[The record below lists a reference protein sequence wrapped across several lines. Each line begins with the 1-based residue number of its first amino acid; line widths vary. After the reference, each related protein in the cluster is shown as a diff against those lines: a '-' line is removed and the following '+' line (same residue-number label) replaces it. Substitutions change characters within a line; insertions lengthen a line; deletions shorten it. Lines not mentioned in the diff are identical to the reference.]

1 MNSFFNKDN
10 ITMTNYCIPW
20 STEREESER
29 ICDSQD

>member
-1 MNSFFNKDN
+1 
-10 ITMTNYCIPW
+10 MTNYCIPW